1 MTSSRHLAGMMM
13 AALVPLTLAA
23 TPVEAQMN
31 DFVDGAVT
39 IDLGAIPGGGYGQ
52 TVISPMD
59 SAPPS
64 AYSGAL
70 RVPGPNRPRS
80 QLFVTPSTST
90 GPLPKL
96 RVTRAEP
103 APSLRKP
110 TGSALT
116 APKTAMKAPEPP
128 KPSAPAPKAKPAAE
142 APAPLEAAPP
152 PAPAPMPKE
161 GTATQ
166 VAEAKAPETP
176 AAPAAPAATA
186 EAKNMAPPPP
196 PVMSGSAAVPPPPPP
211 PATTTPVPTPPAAS
225 AATETASLTT
235 GEDGRLLRVE
245 FDESESKLPDG
256 AKPNLAKLAEQVKD
270 KNDIRLQ
277 LLAYAGGEDL
287 KSNRARRL
295 SLSRALSVR
304 SFLIESGI
312 RSTRIDVRA
321 LGDKT
326 SDDPKNRV
334 DVTLAQR

>member
-13 AALVPLTLAA
+13 AALVPLALAA

-80 QLFVTPSTST
+80 QLFVTPSTSS

-110 TGSALT
+110 TSSAST

-128 KPSAPAPKAKPAAE
+128 KPSAPAPKPKPAAE

-152 PAPAPMPKE
+152 PAPAPMPK
-161 GTATQ
+161 
-166 VAEAKAPETP
+166 
-176 AAPAAPAATA
+176 
-186 EAKNMAPPPP
+186 
-196 PVMSGSAAVPPPPPP
+196 
-211 PATTTPVPTPPAAS
+211 
-225 AATETASLTT
+225 
-235 GEDGRLLRVE
+235 
-245 FDESESKLPDG
+245 
-256 AKPNLAKLAEQVKD
+256 
-270 KNDIRLQ
+270 
-277 LLAYAGGEDL
+277 
-287 KSNRARRL
+287 
-295 SLSRALSVR
+295 
-304 SFLIESGI
+304 
-312 RSTRIDVRA
+312 
-321 LGDKT
+321 
-326 SDDPKNRV
+326 DD
-334 DVTLAQR
+334 A